1 MEIFHINGYNPIY
14 FIRICWLPRK
24 IFALCNANRKQWNDC
39 CNWIFRRPVQAF
51 EKKSAHVPFLKMT
64 KIQHPRPGNSNEAL
78 TTRRHFV
85 RQSGV
90 AIASTIFLTSCDG
103 LWDKI
108 IPSKKD
114 KRDKTLAFFGDSLTI
129 GTGGTV
135 PYGKWVGDAFP
146 ERLVVNDGINGQ
158 IALSIAIRQGGVPVK
173 ISIAGAQFKGTEPV
187 KITKLSNEFLSTPIN
202 TNVYTRTG
210 TLAGVRCT
218 VTRKASPE
226 QGEVY
231 SVEPVLESVA
241 EVPDN
246 SIFELDD
253 PIPLRTATQILWYG
267 RNNIGQAR
275 SQDDILSAIA
285 SSVDYIATPRRYL
298 ILGILLATP
307 ENKGT
312 ANYDQVISI
321 NNRLAALYGEA
332 FVPMTPPTASEMKE
346 IGYEPGAQDQQDI
359 DKMNWPRG
367 LRPADRSDEIHL
379 NDKGYQIVAN
389 RVVRKI
395 KDLEY

>member
-1 MEIFHINGYNPIY
+1 
-14 FIRICWLPRK
+14 
-24 IFALCNANRKQWNDC
+24 
-39 CNWIFRRPVQAF
+39 
-51 EKKSAHVPFLKMT
+51 MT
-64 KIQHPRPGNSNEAL
+64 KIQHPRTGNANDVL
-78 TTRRHFV
+78 TTRRCFIH
-85 RQSGV
+85 QSGAV
-90 AIASTIFLTSCDG
+90 IASTIFLTSCDG

-108 IPSKKD
+108 VPSKKD
-114 KRDKTLAFFGDSLTI
+114 NRDKTLAFFGDSLTI
-129 GTGGTV
+129 GAGGTV

-146 ERLVVNDGINGQ
+146 ERPVINDGINGQ

-173 ISIAGAQFKGTEPV
+173 LSIAGGKFNGAEPV
-187 KITKLSNEFLSTPIN
+187 KITKISNEFLSTPLN
-202 TNVYTRTG
+202 MNVYTRTG
-210 TLAGVRCT
+210 TLAGVKST
-218 VTRKASPE
+218 VTRRAASG

-231 SVEPVLESVA
+231 TVVPVVESVA
-241 EVPDN
+241 EVADN

-275 SQDDILSAIA
+275 AEEDILAALA
-285 SSVDYIATPRRYL
+285 SSVGYVAVPRRYL

-312 ANYDQVISI
+312 VNYNQVISI

-332 FVPMTPPTASEMKE
+332 FVPMTPPTVSEMKA
-346 IGYEPGAQDQQDI
+346 IGYEPGAEDQSDI

-389 RVVRKI
+389 RVIGKM
-395 KDLEY
+395 KDLKY